1 LGDDLVGIEAE
12 SVVVVRNAAD
22 EIAGEMEDDVAV
34 VVAEAHYVGSFEA
47 TVADCSEAESHVGL
61 AAHTSD
67 LYVLMLAVAVS
78 FEPFVIA
85 VYADSIVEVFAGC
98 CVAFVLLGVLDS
110 VYGYSV
116 H

>member
-1 LGDDLVGIEAE
+1 MVGIEAE

-22 EIAGEMEDDVAV
+22 EIAGEMEDESVAV
-34 VVAEAHYVGSFEA
+34 IVAEAHYVGSFEA

-67 LYVLMLAVAVS
+67 LYDLMLAVAVS